1 MVEQLKAIPKKLL
14 DWWNKFSSKQ
24 KTIIICI
31 SAGVVLAFS
40 ILTYQLTK
48 PQYTRLVTC
57 ESQKEAAEITEILGA
72 EGLKYKTSTDGLNID
87 IESKQEGEARLL
99 LGANN
104 IPTDTYDAIKKV
116 VEGGFSTTESD
127 KEKLM
132 KVYLEQDMVATLQK
146 NEAVKKAYV
155 DLTIP
160 PQDGTL
166 LAQEKESF
174 ASVTLEIQGGM
185 EITEDVATNLARYV
199 ATSMGNTSTDNVTI
213 IDTTG
218 NLLFDGQE
226 NTSGTGKASNQIEI
240 KTKAESLVKKE
251 VCSVLIGTT
260 LFDNVEVTSNLDM
273 DFSSKEATD
282 RVYTLPDDSTLGLLN
297 EERVFESE
305 TSGGTGGEPG
315 TGSNDQDDTTYVL
328 PDYANSSSTSSER
341 ESKYLQNEHVESKTI
356 PPGTITYANS
366 SVAVA
371 ATKFRIYNEKDVKSQ
386 GLLDGSSWDEFKLS
400 NAEPVAIE
408 VSDEIYTLVA
418 KATGI
423 PEANIQI
430 IAQEKPKFIDAEGLA
445 VSTWDIVQI
454 VLIIVI
460 LGLLAFVV
468 LRSMRGSR
476 AETPEEEL
484 SVEALLQSS
493 PSLEL
498 EDIELEEKSET
509 RRLIEKF
516 VDENPEAVANLLRNW
531 LQEDW
536 G

>member
-1 MVEQLKAIPKKLL
+1 MVEQLKAIPQKLL
-14 DWWNKFSSKQ
+14 EWWNKFSPKQ

-31 SAGVVLAFS
+31 IAGVILAFS
-40 ILTYQLTK
+40 FLTYQLTK
-48 PQYTRLVTC
+48 PQYKRLVTC
-57 ESQKEAAEITEILGA
+57 ESQKEASEITEILSSGN
-72 EGLKYKTSTDGLNID
+72 LKYKVSNDGLNID
-87 IESKQEGEARLL
+87 IVTNQEGDARLL

-104 IPTDTYDAIKKV
+104 IPTDAYDAIKKV

-132 KVYLEQDMVATLQK
+132 KVYLQQDMAATLEK

-166 LAQEKESF
+166 IAEEKESF

-185 EITEDVATNLARYV
+185 EISEAVAANLARYV
-199 ATSMGNTSTDNVTI
+199 ATSIGNTSTDNITI
-213 IDTTG
+213 IDTVG
-218 NLLFDGQE
+218 NLLYNGEE
-226 NTSGTGKASNQIEI
+226 NTSGTGKANNQMEL
-240 KTKAESLVKKE
+240 KAKAESLVKKE
-251 VCSVLIGTT
+251 VCSVLIGTI

-273 DFSSKEATD
+273 DFSTKEATD
-282 RVYTLPDDSTLGLLN
+282 RTYTLPDGTKQGLLN

-305 TSGGTGGEPG
+305 SSGGTGGEPG
-315 TGSNDQDDTTYVL
+315 TGSNDANGTTYVL
-328 PDYANSSSTSSER
+328 PDYSNSTSTQSER
-341 ESKYLQNEHVESKTI
+341 ESKYLQNERVESQST
-356 PPGTITYANS
+356 PPGTVNYENS

-371 ATKFRIYNEKDVKSQ
+371 ATKFRIYNEKDVKKQ
-386 GLLDGSSWDEFKLS
+386 GLLDGTTWDEFKIN
-400 NAEPVAIE
+400 NAEPVSIE
-408 VSDEIYTLVA
+408 VGDEIYALVA

-423 PEANIQI
+423 PETNIQI
-430 IAQEKPKFIDAEGLA
+430 IAQEKPKFIDAEGLSVGA
-445 VSTWDIVQI
+445 WDVVQI

-468 LRSMRGSR
+468 LRSMRGSKV
-476 AETPEEEL
+476 EIPEEEL
-484 SVEALLQSS
+484 SVEALLQSA
-493 PSLEL
+493 PALEL